1 MDQLFSAN
9 QTGGLL
15 NQLYFYIK
23 VYCGR
28 GALKLAVY
36 LKKDSV
42 EQTDFLH
49 AVIDLKKLKV
59 TFIVFG
65 WDLLKMGMTL
75 RLGNSKI
82 GSVSR
87 IN

>member
-15 NQLYFYIK
+15 NQQYFYIK

-28 GALKLAVY
+28 RTLKLAVY

-42 EQTDFLH
+42 E
-49 AVIDLKKLKV
+49 
-59 TFIVFG
+59 
-65 WDLLKMGMTL
+65 
-75 RLGNSKI
+75 
-82 GSVSR
+82 
-87 IN
+87 